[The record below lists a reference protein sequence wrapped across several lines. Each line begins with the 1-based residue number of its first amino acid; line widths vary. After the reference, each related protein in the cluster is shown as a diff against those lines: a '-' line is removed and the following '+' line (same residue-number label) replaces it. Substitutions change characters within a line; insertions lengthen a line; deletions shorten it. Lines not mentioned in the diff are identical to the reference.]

1 LRPRSTIIHLLIT
14 LLAACAADLPAQ
26 QQPLERAWNLAANGK
41 RAEAIELLHQIT
53 GNDPNNPDA
62 RLLLGSLLMEQGAK
76 AEAIEEL
83 STAVRLRP
91 RSEEA
96 ENALGE
102 AQNKFGDIAAARTAF
117 EKALAL
123 KPDYGIA
130 HLNLGQVLLA
140 EGDVTG
146 AGKHL
151 DRAIALLDSSD
162 DAADAH
168 YLRAKAYTVENQ
180 TEAAAKELEQAVR
193 IRPNFG
199 EAWSD
204 LGQARKLLM
213 DDEGARAAW
222 EHAVRSNPRD
232 AIAQY
237 RLGAEYL
244 RQDKVHPALEHLRQS
259 YELNPMD
266 QSTLNALQIAL
277 RQDGDVEEANRVKL
291 QLTRLLRERDEVNQ
305 NKLAAV
311 RLNNEGAALEKSGN
325 LREALARYRE
335 ASRLDPDHEGIRINY
350 GVALL
355 RLGQWEAGLDELH
368 AALLRDP
375 SNVQLRTTLRD
386 ALAQAP
392 LSATPKWKDEVR

>member
-1 LRPRSTIIHLLIT
+1 LRRRSTIIYLLIT
-14 LLAACAADLPAQ
+14 LLAACAAELPAQ
-26 QQPLERAWNLAANGK
+26 QQPVERAWNLAANGK
-41 RAEAIELLHQIT
+41 RAEAIQLLHQIT
-53 GNDPNNPDA
+53 GNDPNNADA

-76 AEAIEEL
+76 AESIGEL

-102 AQNKFGDIAAARTAF
+102 AQNKFGDMAAARTAF

-140 EGDVTG
+140 EGDVAG

-168 YLRAKAYTVENQ
+168 YMRAKAYTVENQ

-193 IRPNFG
+193 IRPNFA

-213 DDEGARAAW
+213 DGEGAR
-222 EHAVRSNPRD
+222 
-232 AIAQY
+232 
-237 RLGAEYL
+237 L
-244 RQDKVHPALEHLRQS
+244 RGHDSLMRGT
-259 YELNPMD
+259 Y
-266 QSTLNALQIAL
+266 
-277 RQDGDVEEANRVKL
+277 
-291 QLTRLLRERDEVNQ
+291 
-305 NKLAAV
+305 V
-311 RLNNEGAALEKSGN
+311 RL
-325 LREALARYRE
+325 
-335 ASRLDPDHEGIRINY
+335 
-350 GVALL
+350 
-355 RLGQWEAGLDELH
+355 
-368 AALLRDP
+368 
-375 SNVQLRTTLRD
+375 
-386 ALAQAP
+386 
-392 LSATPKWKDEVR
+392 